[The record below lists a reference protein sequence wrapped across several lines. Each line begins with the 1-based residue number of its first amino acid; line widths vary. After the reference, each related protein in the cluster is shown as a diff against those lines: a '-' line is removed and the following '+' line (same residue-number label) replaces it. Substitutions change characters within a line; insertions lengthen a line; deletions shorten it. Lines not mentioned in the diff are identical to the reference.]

1 MTRNGG
7 CGSDARPALAV
18 AGESAAEALLR
29 RAGLTVLARRHRERC
44 GEIDLIALDGTVV
57 VFVEVK
63 TRSAADGRPAEAVT
77 PRKQRRI
84 AQVAL
89 IWLARRG
96 WLERDCRFD
105 VVEVLAQPGGPPELC
120 HRVDAFR
127 PPSPHGATGRAG
139 RRFR

>member
-1 MTRNGG
+1 MARNGG
-7 CGSDARPALAV
+7 CRSDPRPALAV

-29 RAGLTVLARRHRERC
+29 RAGYTVLARRHRERC

-63 TRSAADGRPAEAVT
+63 TRSAAGGRPAEAVT
-77 PRKQRRI
+77 PRKQCRI

-105 VVEVLAQPGGPPELC
+105 VVEVLARPGGPPELC
-120 HRVDAFR
+120 HRIDAFR
-127 PPSPHGATGRAG
+127 PPSPHGARGRPL
-139 RRFR
+139 R